1 MIKNFNNKKFLKDE
15 EIIEKFKNDPDNKL
29 LNELFT
35 RYIHL
40 TYNLCFKYLKND
52 EACKDAVIEIY
63 EQLINDIK
71 KYEIKHFK
79 NWLYV
84 KTKNYCLNKKNQK
97 NNSKIELL
105 FFEQIDNIFV
115 EFPFF
120 INHST
125 EEINIIDNNQ
135 METVINKLNAKQ
147 KKCIQLFY
155 FENNSYSEISDITGY
170 DIKQVKSHLQN
181 GKRNLKNLI
190 LSLK

>member
-1 MIKNFNNKKFLKDE
+1 MTNNLTNKKFLKDE

-52 EACKDAVIEIY
+52 DACKDAVIEIY
-63 EQLINDIK
+63 EQIINDIR

-84 KTKNYCLNKKNQK
+84 KTKNYCLNNNNQK
-97 NNSKIELL
+97 NNSKIELI
-105 FFEQIDNIFV
+105 FFEQIDNIFM

-181 GKRNLKNLI
+181 GKRNLKNI
-190 LSLK
+190 IHSFI

>member
-1 MIKNFNNKKFLKDE
+1 MIKIFNNKKFLKDE

-155 FENNSYSEISDITGY
+155 FENKSYNEISAITGY
-170 DIKQVKSHLQN
+170 DIKKVKSHLQN